1 MSRVLG
7 SDIARM
13 VMQTA
18 LAVHITITVLD
29 NIPENQVSLG
39 IRLPAFRKIPQWR
52 FFAPNPGMEDI
63 YLMYRTRDSLASLWG
78 RWKDIPL
85 QVKQAPLNFVWN
97 PGSRSF
103 KALFDATEQLRRL
116 AAYRA
121 PDDFVYDSEGYNL
134 VADFVE
140 ATALADRNTDGV
152 RFSYQFMLLSSL
164 PGATPDATPQ
174 PRPIL
179 VSPARQVGQP
189 RGRVG

>member
-1 MSRVLG
+1 MSRALVR
-7 SDIARM
+7 DVARIM
-13 VMQTA
+13 MQTA
-18 LAVHITITVLD
+18 LAVHIAITVLD

-63 YLMYRTRDSLASLWG
+63 YLMYRTRDTATEWSP
-78 RWKDIPL
+78 WKDIPL
-85 QVKQAPLNFVWN
+85 QVKQAPMNFVWN

-140 ATALADRNTDGV
+140 STALADRNADDTEI
-152 RFSYQFMLLSSL
+152 RYQFMLLSSL
-164 PGATPDATPQ
+164 PGATPNAAPQ

-179 VSPARQVGQP
+179 VSPARQAGRARGGVG
-189 RGRVG
+189 